1 MVTTAA
7 LACGLEMRERQV
19 VVSDVPVRAACL
31 PKRESSEVLEQ
42 GIFSE
47 STAQEATNG

>member
-1 MVTTAA
+1 MTTAA
-7 LACGLEMRERQV
+7 LGSGLEMRERQ